1 MAVVYLR
8 DGETLMALAT
18 PFVIEFLTLIM
29 WRFVF
34 ANLRRRPSTRTNATP
49 QQGHSNI
56 FGQILRALGQFCAG
70 VIAENGFDTSSDRIC
85 PIDARNRAETYLY
98 RIIALTGVTQIEQC
112 VYVLDVGK
120 TRFHVRDRY
129 ISRLKDT
136 TDVKGAYEETC
147 FYPVHKGMPRAEEIA
162 TALLQLANNPAL
174 FDKWAVHRNLP
185 FKSDG
190 QAFLPRVVISS
201 R

>member
-1 MAVVYLR
+1 
-8 DGETLMALAT
+8 MALAT
-18 PFVIEFLTLIM
+18 PFVIAFLTLIM

-34 ANLRRRPSTRTNATP
+34 ANLRRRPSTRTNAAP
-49 QQGHSNI
+49 QQQHSNI
-56 FGQILRALGQFCAG
+56 FGQILRVLGQFC
-70 VIAENGFDTSSDRIC
+70 VENGFDTGSDRIF
-85 PIDARNRAETYLY
+85 PVDARNRADTYLH
-98 RIIALTGVTQIEQC
+98 RIIALTGVTQMSD

-120 TRFHVRDRY
+120 TRFHVRKRY

-147 FYPVHKGMPRAEEIA
+147 FYPVHKGMPSAEEIA
-162 TALLQLANNPAL
+162 TALLQLANNPSL
-174 FDKWAVHRNLP
+174 FDKWTVHRNLP
-185 FKSDG
+185 FKSDS